1 MLNHVWI
8 DLAGR
13 TELRLFGVFGPGK
26 SWGHFVADDQ
36 FLAVLRVRAIPDLIQ
51 LVVILGTE
59 LPHDRV
65 QPVGLVFHR
74 FRELLVADIRDG
86 QQPTDIRAGEL
97 FQSLG
102 ISDDV
107 NAAADEKVSDHR
119 TRGGI
124 GGHLVNAHL
133 ARASAAFEKEVV

>member
-13 TELRLFGVFGPGK
+13 TELRLFGVLGQGNPGGISSRTTN
-26 SWGHFVADDQ
+26 SWPSSGAG
-36 FLAVLRVRAIPDLIQ
+36 IPDLIQ
-51 LVVILGTE
+51 LIVILGNE

-65 QPVGLVFHR
+65 QPIGLVFHR

-86 QQPTDIRAGEL
+86 QQRTDIGAGEL

-107 NAAADEKVSDHR
+107 NAAADEKVSDHC

-133 ARASAAFEKEVV
+133 TRACAAFEKEVV